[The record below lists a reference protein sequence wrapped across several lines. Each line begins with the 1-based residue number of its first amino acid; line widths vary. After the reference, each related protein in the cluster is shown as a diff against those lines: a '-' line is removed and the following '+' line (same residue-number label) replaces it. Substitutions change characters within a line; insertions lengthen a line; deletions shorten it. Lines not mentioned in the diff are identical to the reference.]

1 VSLIKREEKIIMAI
15 TMKALL
21 ESGVHFGHQ
30 TRRRNPK
37 MSRFIF
43 TEKNN
48 IHIIDLQKTVHELK
62 RIYKVVREFAA
73 GGKTVLFVGT
83 KKQAQDSVVTE
94 AKRCNSFFIS
104 ERWLGGT
111 LTNFETIRRSVARLR
126 ELEKMKEEGIF
137 KLMSKK
143 ETSRRQKEMDRLER
157 SLQGIRDMTE
167 LPGVVFIVDSVEEM
181 VAVRESKRM
190 NIPIVAICD
199 TDADPDIID
208 YPIPGNDDAVRS
220 IKLFCSVIAD
230 AILEGK
236 SMIQE
241 AKEESEQSAVR
252 EETGLLEEELTKKV
266 ELEK

>member
-1 VSLIKREEKIIMAI
+1 
-15 TMKALL
+15 
-21 ESGVHFGHQ
+21 
-30 TRRRNPK
+30 
-37 MSRFIF
+37 
-43 TEKNN
+43 
-48 IHIIDLQKTVHELK
+48 
-62 RIYKVVREFAA
+62 
-73 GGKTVLFVGT
+73 
-83 KKQAQDSVVTE
+83 
-94 AKRCNSFFIS
+94 
-104 ERWLGGT
+104 
-111 LTNFETIRRSVARLR
+111 
-126 ELEKMKEEGIF
+126 
-137 KLMSKK
+137 MSKK

>member
-1 VSLIKREEKIIMAI
+1 
-15 TMKALL
+15 
-21 ESGVHFGHQ
+21 
-30 TRRRNPK
+30 
-37 MSRFIF
+37 
-43 TEKNN
+43 
-48 IHIIDLQKTVHELK
+48 
-62 RIYKVVREFAA
+62 
-73 GGKTVLFVGT
+73 
-83 KKQAQDSVVTE
+83 
-94 AKRCNSFFIS
+94 
-104 ERWLGGT
+104 
-111 LTNFETIRRSVARLR
+111 
-126 ELEKMKEEGIF
+126 
-137 KLMSKK
+137 
-143 ETSRRQKEMDRLER
+143 MDRLER